1 MSKMKKDDLKKD
13 LEATRNMFGLV
24 MFNTNSDIENFK
36 INGTNVSTFV
46 NEDGTREFLIMDD
59 GYEKLSEYSINI
71 LNIIQEK
78 FTQASKQIKDGLS
91 VISMEEGHIIITNYK
106 SRLIDFSISAEYL
119 CKRLGKANTERNR
132 GVIKGKC
139 SGLATFLMTRGMIC
153 NAGKNKEIT
162 KNNLKSAIKKSYVK
176 SNIMLEYYNYYIR
189 EVDKGGKKKVI
200 SKDKKYVT
208 FSFSYRFIKTL
219 FLNNSMSIHIT
230 ERSLRN
236 TKDKN
241 AYNVQL
247 IQSRYTMRS
256 NVINGN
262 YNVIRIRTLLEG
274 EKIDVENLKDEL
286 GFRALKQKIS
296 RLVTDILKKIDN
308 KYPTKWE
315 YCGIYKS
322 NEEIINGSVRYTI
335 TSLDYLNDIQKRIS
349 CQIKNI

>member
-13 LEATRNMFGLV
+13 LEETRNMFGLV

-46 NEDGTREFLIMDD
+46 NEDGTREFLIIDD
-59 GYEKLSEYSINI
+59 GYDKLSGYSVNI

-78 FTQASKQIKDGLS
+78 FTQASKQIKDGVS

-132 GVIKGKC
+132 GIIKGKC
-139 SGLATFLMTRGMIC
+139 SALATFMMTRGMIC
-153 NAGKNKEIT
+153 NAGKKKEIT

-208 FSFSYRFIKTL
+208 FSFSYRFIKAL
-219 FLNNSMSIHIT
+219 FLNNSMAIHIT

-241 AYNVQL
+241 TYNVQL
-247 IQSRYTMRS
+247 IQSRYTMRT

-274 EKIDVENLKDEL
+274 ENIKIKDLEEL
-286 GFRALKQKIS
+286 SSRALKQKVS
-296 RLVTDILKKIDN
+296 RLVADTLEKIDN